1 MIKWEEKYSVGLS
14 IIDEEHKELIRIM
27 NAAIEAKQHNDN
39 IDEIS
44 KLLKQ
49 LTVYT
54 LKHFSTEESYM
65 VEFNYPE
72 FQYHKEEHHD
82 FSNKV
87 IEYCNRVIEG
97 DCHVANE
104 ILEYLKT
111 WLVKHFQEADKKSTE
126 HFNKNELRQIHD

>member
-44 KLLKQ
+44 ILLKQ
-49 LTVYT
+49 LTDYA

-65 VEFNYPE
+65 AKFKYSE
-72 FQYHKEEHHD
+72 FQYHQEEHHN
-82 FSNKV
+82 FSNKA
-87 IEYCNRVIEG
+87 IAYCNRVIEG
-97 DCHVANE
+97 DYHIANE
-104 ILEYLKT
+104 ILEYLKQ
-111 WLVKHFQEADKKSTE
+111 WLVDHIQITDKKYVE
-126 HFNKNELRQIHD
+126 CFKKNGLK